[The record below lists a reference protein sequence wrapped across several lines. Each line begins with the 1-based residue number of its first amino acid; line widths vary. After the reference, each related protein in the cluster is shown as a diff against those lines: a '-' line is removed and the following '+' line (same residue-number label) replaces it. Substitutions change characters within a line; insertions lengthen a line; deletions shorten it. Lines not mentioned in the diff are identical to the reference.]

1 MRSEADFAALSERY
15 RHELRVHCYRMLGSP
30 DDAEDLVQDTF
41 LRAWRGRESLQGHSA
56 FRAWLYRIA
65 TNACLDRL
73 DRRSREPLPR
83 GMTPGEA
90 GSAPPPTSVPWLL
103 PCPDRLLD
111 APETAAVDRETIEL
125 AFMVAIQHLPPRQRA
140 VLILRDVLGRPAAET
155 AALLEVSVAS
165 VNSALQR
172 ARPTVRRHLPARRQ
186 EWAPS
191 SDPTAEER
199 AVLRRYMA
207 ALEHA
212 DDTAVAVDSETK
224 PGGRMKRPSQ
234 DILG

>member
-83 GMTPGEA
+83 GMTRGEA
-90 GSAPPPTSVPWLL
+90 GSAPPPTSVPWLP

-111 APETAAVDRETIEL
+111 APETAAVDT
-125 AFMVAIQHLPPRQRA
+125 A
-140 VLILRDVLGRPAAET
+140 V
-155 AALLEVSVAS
+155 AALLREDARCGQQAGAGGNPLDEPVWYAGRKTILDAWAPALHGPDAVGFRFEPTGANRQPAAGAYIRMPGETTYRPFGLTVLRVEAGLVAEVSVFS
-165 VNSALQR
+165 TGLFPSFG
-172 ARPTVRRHLPARRQ
+172 LPDR
-186 EWAPS
+186 
-191 SDPTAEER
+191 
-199 AVLRRYMA
+199 L
-207 ALEHA
+207 
-212 DDTAVAVDSETK
+212 
-224 PGGRMKRPSQ
+224 
-234 DILG
+234 